1 MVAGKTL
8 LFILRLGVIYLK
20 QYYENPLIGR
30 YAGKEMLINFSPQK
44 KFETWRKLW
53 ITLAEAEKELGLPIT
68 QEQIDEMKSHAVDIN
83 FEDAEE
89 FEKSTRH
96 DVMAHVLAFGKQCPK
111 AKAII
116 HLGATSAFVGDNTDI
131 ILMRDGLGIIK
142 KKLVNVIDNL
152 KKFAL
157 KYKDLPT
164 LGFTHF
170 QPAQLTTVGKRAC
183 LWIQDL
189 ALDLKELEYQE
200 QNLVLRGAKGTTGT
214 QASFM
219 ELFDDDEAKVKKLDS
234 MIALK
239 MGFRNTFPITGQTYP
254 RKLDSRVLQVLQSVA
269 ESAHKFAVDLRL
281 LSSLKEIEEP
291 FEEKQ
296 IGSSAMAYKR
306 NPMRCERITAL
317 SRYVIVNGLNPYI
330 TASNQWFERTLDDS
344 ANRRIVIPEC
354 FLAVDGILNIYM
366 NVSQGLVVNPKI
378 IEKHVMEELPFMATE
393 NILME
398 AVKRGGDRQELH
410 EAIRIYSMETARDIK
425 EGGDNKL
432 IEKIAED
439 GRFKLTGNEIKQ
451 MLKPENFI
459 GRAASQVKEFL
470 DEYIDPALDKYKKFL
485 GETAYLKV

>member
-1 MVAGKTL
+1 MKE
-8 LFILRLGVIYLK
+8 
-20 QYYENPLIGR
+20 YYENPLIQR
-30 YAGKEMLINFSPQK
+30 YASKEMIINFSPQK
-44 KFETWRKLW
+44 KFQTWRKLW
-53 ITLAEAEKELGLPIT
+53 IALAEAEKELGLPIT
-68 QEQIDEMKSHAVDIN
+68 QEQIDEMKSHASDIN
-83 FEDAEE
+83 FDDAEE
-89 FEKSTRH
+89 FEKNTRH

-111 AKAII
+111 AKPII

-131 ILMRDGLGIIK
+131 ILMKEGLGIIK
-142 KKLVNVIDNL
+142 RKLVNVIDNL
-152 KKFAL
+152 RDFAL

-189 ALDLKELEYQE
+189 ATDLGDLEYRE
-200 QNLVLRGAKGTTGT
+200 QNLMLRGAKGTTGT

-219 ELFDDDEAKVKKLDS
+219 KLFDNDEEKVKKLDS
-234 MIALK
+234 LIAKK
-239 MGFRNTFPITGQTYP
+239 MGFERTFPITGQTYP
-254 RKLDSRVLQVLQSVA
+254 RKLDSHVLQVLQSIA

-330 TASNQWFERTLDDS
+330 TAANQWFERTLDDS
-344 ANRRIVIPEC
+344 ANRRIVIPEM

-366 NVSQGLVVNPKI
+366 NVTQGLVVNSKV

-410 EAIRIYSMETARDIK
+410 EVIRMYSIEASKDVK
-425 EGGDNKL
+425 QGGDNKL
-432 IEKIAED
+432 IDKIIND
-439 GRFKLTGNEIKQ
+439 NRFRLNEMEIRL
-451 MLKPENFI
+451 MLKPEKFI
-459 GRAASQVKEFL
+459 GRSPNQVVDYISQ
-470 DEYIDPALDKYKKFL
+470 YIDPILEKHKNIL